1 MNHSLRLSKS
11 RLTSRPYGTDGL
23 RMWSGPILGLL
34 CGTPTY
40 RSWFPQDNDRSICC
54 KVHRLEP
61 HPLDNY
67 HAPYKNCR
75 GINLIRHSHIPMLGG
90 PLAQF
95 QGILRV
101 PPATPQCWPIAWS
114 AASRKGFKRSL
125 VANSR
130 AQEQRE
136 DKWCVTMCHR
146 KLVFH
151 LTLDSVG
158 GCASDRKTPL
168 WWRWFSSRFMTRGR
182 SSFQW
187 LQGLQWEKFRRDIW
201 KLRIAQNCGFSAPVS
216 DGVVLSQWR
225 TTETFVWI
233 PNRQMTFEI
242 GHPWVYLTT
251 NVVFFL
257 YLTSSWKMTG
267 SCIISYIHGYLGL
280 TCQALW
286 ENDPVLIWGWVK
298 TNYYAHILGGITIH
312 YPAISGYGPRG
323 WLGY

>member
-1 MNHSLRLSKS
+1 
-11 RLTSRPYGTDGL
+11 
-23 RMWSGPILGLL
+23 
-34 CGTPTY
+34 
-40 RSWFPQDNDRSICC
+40 
-54 KVHRLEP
+54 
-61 HPLDNY
+61 
-67 HAPYKNCR
+67 
-75 GINLIRHSHIPMLGG
+75 
-90 PLAQF
+90 
-95 QGILRV
+95 
-101 PPATPQCWPIAWS
+101 
-114 AASRKGFKRSL
+114 
-125 VANSR
+125 
-130 AQEQRE
+130 
-136 DKWCVTMCHR
+136 MCHR

-187 LQGLQWEKFRRDIW
+187 LQGLQWEKIRSDIW

-233 PNRQMTFEI
+233 PNLPMTFEI

-251 NVVFFL
+251 NVVLFL
-257 YLTSSWKMTG
+257 YLTSNWKMTG

-286 ENDPVLIWGWVK
+286 ENDPVLIWGWVE